1 MGASGLVRR
10 GSGSGR
16 ADIFSRRDRRT
27 KGARGTGRTVALPS
41 VIEGVAARLRLGL
54 VGRYRRHRPSL
65 EPDCSLLASPAPPR
79 VKGGDWEPTSSPRCP
94 SSFFDLGWTGG
105 ERDLH
110 APDWLDEG
118 QPDDRAVTSNLKGA
132 SRHSSVRPWRRPRA
146 SSRARAARAPASG
159 PPPARPRGS
168 SRPRRPRTV
177 SDAHRASTCFIFAI
191 RTRRGHR
198 RRSPRTNR

>member
-1 MGASGLVRR
+1 MRFGIGARR
-10 GSGSGR
+10 Y
-16 ADIFSRRDRRT
+16 FLSRRDRRT
-27 KGARGTGRTVALPS
+27 QGARGTGRTVALPG

-65 EPDCSLLASPAPPR
+65 EPDCSLLAPALRRLECEPGAIGSQLCLRGALPPFR
-79 VKGGDWEPTSSPRCP
+79 PWLDRRARRWA
-94 SSFFDLGWTGG
+94 D
-105 ERDLH
+105 RDLH
-110 APDWLDEG
+110 APDWLGSTTRE
-118 QPDDRAVTSNLKGA
+118 VTSNPKGA
-132 SRHSSVRPWRRPRA
+132 SRHSSVLPWRRPRA

-159 PPPARPRGS
+159 PPPALPRGS